1 MKLEYACFPV
11 TSHVIL
17 VYMYVLS
24 FTVINVKGNLE
35 GNISNG
41 AFYVHILHQRK
52 HECLLHQHDK
62 CTLELMFFCYTLY
75 EFGILVLL
83 FL

>member
-1 MKLEYACFPV
+1 
-11 TSHVIL
+11 
-17 VYMYVLS
+17 MYVLS